1 MGQFEWLHG
10 WGMLFPTDMH
20 YLIMEIPVPKLD
32 TLFMLLFKKGP
43 RIPVKEHGLLLLFL
57 VVQNT

>member
-1 MGQFEWLHG
+1 MALLHG
-10 WGMLFPTDMH
+10 WEMLFPTDLD

-43 RIPVKEHGLLLLFL
+43 RIPVKEHSLLLLFL

>member
-1 MGQFEWLHG
+1 
-10 WGMLFPTDMH
+10 MLFPTDLD